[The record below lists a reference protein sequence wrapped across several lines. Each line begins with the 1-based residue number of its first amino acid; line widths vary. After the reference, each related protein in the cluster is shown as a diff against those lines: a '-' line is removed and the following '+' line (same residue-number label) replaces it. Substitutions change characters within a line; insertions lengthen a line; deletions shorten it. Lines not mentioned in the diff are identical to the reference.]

1 MKINTLRLRPWRWDK
16 MTKIELEGMDAL
28 INKVNKLGEV
38 GEVIK
43 KKSLEKAG
51 QFVKVSMEKKAPRSN
66 LPKKHMADHIKVSDL
81 ENEDGVDLIKI
92 GPNKGDN
99 SEFYYSKFTEWGT
112 SRIPAQHWAE
122 KSVLE
127 NKKKINE
134 VIKEEL
140 ERGLEHVI
148 E

>member
-1 MKINTLRLRPWRWDK
+1 MA
-16 MTKIELEGMDAL
+16 KIELQGIEGL
-28 INKVNKLGEV
+28 IDKVNKLGEN
-38 GEVIK
+38 GEEIK
-43 KKSLEKAG
+43 KNVLEKAG
-51 QFVKVSMEKKAPRSN
+51 EFVKESMEKKAPRSD
-66 LPKKHMADHIKVSDL
+66 LSKRHMADNIKVSEI

-112 SRIPAQHWAE
+112 SKIPAQHWAE

-127 NKKKINE
+127 NKKNINS

-140 ERGLEHVI
+140 ERGLEDVT